1 MTPELS
7 ADPGRFLNRELSW
20 IAFNRRVLEEA
31 LDESN
36 PLLERLK
43 FLAIVSSN
51 LDEFFEVRVAG
62 LKRQVEADVQDMS
75 PDGLTPRRALEEIS
89 ATCHELV
96 AQQYAGWNEKVLPAL
111 TAAGIR
117 IWNYE
122 NLGAEKRGWVS
133 RYFDEVA
140 GPVLTPLA
148 IDPAHPFPQLLSKSL
163 NLAVLLK
170 PTEKRPTVA
179 ARFAVVQVPRVLPR
193 LVRLS
198 EEEGAHDYIFVMD
211 LIRAHIDRLFP
222 GHQVEGVYAFR
233 ATRNAELEIAEDE
246 AADLLE
252 AIEAKLRRRRRA
264 ETVRLEV
271 ASTTP
276 SDVVQRLLSKLG
288 LQKSDLYVVDGPVNL
303 ARLMEIYDQ
312 EERADLKWPPLPTS
326 APVSLATPDEA
337 FGRLRAGDV
346 LLHHPYESFAPV
358 IEFLEAAAEDPAVLA
373 IKMTLYR
380 TSGDSPVL
388 RALMAAA
395 EAGKQ
400 VTVLVELKARFDEE
414 NNIRWARTLEGVGV
428 HVVYGLV
435 GLKTHC
441 KVILV
446 VRREANGVRRYCH
459 LATGNYNSTT
469 ARVYTDL
476 GLFTANE
483 EMGRDVADLFNLLT
497 GYAQPP
503 SSRRLLLAP
512 FGLHEGVLAL
522 IRRETANAR
531 RGEPARI
538 LAKMNALVDPA
549 VIDALY
555 EASCAGVQIELIVR
569 GICCL
574 RPGIPG
580 LSERVSVR
588 SIVDRFLEHSRIFVF
603 ENCGAREAWLGSA
616 DWMPRNFF
624 GRVEANFPVLDPPLR
639 ARIVDE
645 ILATYLRD
653 DVRARVLGPDG
664 VWKRPRPPEGS
675 DGLRS
680 QFELL
685 KLARAR
691 AAERPPLAKVGPKA
705 LPRRKTKTAEAGS
718 EIAS

>member
-1 MTPELS
+1 MSPLATE
-7 ADPGRFLNRELSW
+7 PGRFLNRELAW
-20 IAFNRRVLEEA
+20 VAFNRRVLEEA
-31 LDESN
+31 LDATN
-36 PLLERLK
+36 PLLERVK

-62 LKRQVEADVQDMS
+62 LKRQVEASVQEPS
-75 PDGLTPRRALEEIS
+75 PDGLTPSKALEEIS
-89 ATCHELV
+89 VACHRLV
-96 AQQYAGWNEKVLPAL
+96 EEQYAGWRAL
-111 TAAGIR
+111 RADLEGAGIR
-117 IWNYE
+117 ILNDDQ
-122 NLGAEKRGWVS
+122 LSPTARAWVS
-133 RYFDEVA
+133 RYFDEVV

-163 NLAVLLK
+163 NLAVVLR
-170 PTEKRPTVA
+170 PQEKRPIG
-179 ARFAVVQVPRVLPR
+179 ARFAIVQVPRVLPR
-193 LVRLS
+193 LVRLPQ
-198 EEEGAHDYIFVMD
+198 EGATHDYMFLME
-211 LIRAHIDRLFP
+211 LIRAHLGRLFP
-222 GHQVEGVYAFR
+222 GHQVAGGSAFR
-233 ATRNAELEIAEDE
+233 VTRNADIEVATDE

-264 ETVRLEV
+264 EPVRIEMA
-271 ASTTP
+271 ASTP
-276 SDVVQRLLSKLG
+276 GEVVQRLLSRLKFE
-288 LQKSDLYVVDGPVNL
+288 KEDLYLVDGPVNL
-303 ARLMEIYDQ
+303 ARLMELYAQ
-312 EERADLKWPPLPTS
+312 EDRPELKWPTHAPSVPVEFPT
-326 APVSLATPDEA
+326 ADEA
-337 FGRLRAGDV
+337 FARLRQGDV
-346 LLHHPYESFAPV
+346 LLHHPFESFAPV
-358 IEFLEAAAEDPAVLA
+358 IDFLESAAEDPAVLA

-469 ARVYTDL
+469 ARAYTDV

-483 EMGRDVADLFNLLT
+483 EIGRDVADVFNLLT
-497 GYAQPP
+497 GYAQPT
-503 SSRRLLLAP
+503 SLRRLLVAP
-512 FGLHEGVLAL
+512 FGLHEGVLL
-522 IRRETANAR
+522 RIRRETANAQA
-531 RGEPARI
+531 GKPAGI
-538 LAKMNALVDPA
+538 TAKMNALVDPQ

-555 EASCAGVQIELIVR
+555 EASSAGVKVDLIVR

-574 RPGIPG
+574 RPGLPG
-580 LSERVSVR
+580 LSERITVR
-588 SIVDRFLEHSRIFVF
+588 GVVDRFLEHTRIFVF
-603 ENCGAREAWLGSA
+603 ENGGDREVWLGSA

-624 GRVEANFPVLDPPLR
+624 GRVEACFPVLDPALR

-653 DVRARVLGPDG
+653 DQRARILQPDG
-664 VWKRPRPPEGS
+664 TWTRAAKPVEGE
-675 DGLRS
+675 GFRA

-685 KLARAR
+685 KLAKSRGPQLPPAPAR
-691 AAERPPLAKVGPKA
+691 PERTA
-705 LPRRKTKTAEAGS
+705 RRRRRESADAPS
-718 EIAS
+718 